1 MWHKLGSYT
10 DKCRSSTDLWHM
22 EPEIVSG
29 TALKFFTPNPTD
41 TSATFVRVG
50 IGANVSIEQYFKK
63 KLSAVPQNKHQ

>member
-1 MWHKLGSYT
+1 
-10 DKCRSSTDLWHM
+10 M